1 MAYIKMISRGEAT
14 GLLAKLYDEAVRRAG
29 KIFNI
34 NRIQSVRPH
43 ALRACTQLY
52 MELMLSDRSNLPRRQ
67 REMIGV
73 VVSWANACEY

>member
-1 MAYIKMISRGEAT
+1 
-14 GLLAKLYDEAVRRAG
+14 
-29 KIFNI
+29 
-34 NRIQSVRPH
+34 
-43 ALRACTQLY
+43 